1 MKPTITSTE
10 IAHQNPWYRIRHDQ
24 LLWPN
29 GKTGQYFVAEI
40 LDGAMAVCVKDNYV
54 LVTKQ
59 YRYTIDQE
67 TIEFPCGGMDP
78 GEEPLEA
85 TKRELREETGYIAK
99 HWESLGSSYCQIG
112 TGHDHVFH
120 FLATDVE
127 QVETEIT
134 DQIEINQGLH
144 SFWMPIPEFEQA
156 ILTQTNVPQS
166 TIVAWFRYLLHT
178 GRAHSLVQ
186 SNG

>member
-1 MKPTITSTE
+1 MKPTVTSSE
-10 IAHQNPWYRIRHDQ
+10 IAHQNPWYRIRHDT

-40 LDGAMAVCVKDNYV
+40 LDGAMAVCVKDGCV

-78 GEEPLEA
+78 GEDPLSA
-85 TKRELREETGYIAK
+85 TQRELREETGYIART
-99 HWESLGSSYCQIG
+99 WESLGSSYAQIG

-120 FLATDVE
+120 FLASDLERVS
-127 QVETEIT
+127 TELT
-134 DQIEINQGLH
+134 DQIEINQGLQAM
-144 SFWMPIPEFEQA
+144 WMPIPEFEQA
-156 ILTQTNVPQS
+156 ILQGTAVTQS
-166 TIVAWFRYLLHT
+166 TSTAWLRYLLHT
-178 GRAHSLVQ
+178 RSPHSLL
-186 SNG
+186 SFTP